1 MQYEE
6 RIQHLEQENAFLK
19 AELRKRGYFYLSA
32 NEKLSTID
40 KIEIYLSY
48 FRGRPDVYA
57 ERYFSKKHQKFGW
70 NPACDRSFQAGCKK
84 GKIKNYCSICPISQF
99 PSLDGVILKHHFTG
113 KLTCEGIGI
122 YPLLTDNT
130 CYLLAMDFDEDN
142 WFDDML
148 SVYKIALRYDIYPL
162 MERSSSGHGG
172 HLWLFFEIPVK
183 ALKARK
189 LGSLLIQEAME
200 GNKNLNFDSF
210 DRMFPNQ
217 DYLPQGGF
225 GNLIALPLRHD
236 AYLKGNSSFI
246 NDLQQVIDHPIE
258 YLASLPKLQEQQM
271 DRILNSYYKNDYF
284 FDQQQMGLSL
294 DTNTKYSKQ
303 MYGLENTMLCIEK
316 KELSL
321 YTLSVLKRL
330 GSMYNPE
337 YFLKQKL
344 KKPIYRET
352 TPRVLSYY
360 EEDDRYLYLPRGQK
374 YKLQEIFPEAEIQL
388 AAQVTKGQVI
398 DIAFTGEL
406 RQNQQEA
413 VNTLMQYDMGIMKAV
428 PGFGKTVMALYM
440 IAKRTVST
448 LVIVPNKEIQKQWE
462 QRIHEFLTIPPGKS
476 KRDSYI
482 GIYNGSKKK
491 LRGHIDI
498 AVAASLANLE
508 DIAVTLKEYGMI
520 IVDECHHAASDTFTR
535 VLRNVNA
542 RYIYGFSATPKRKD
556 GLEKIMHMFCGP
568 IRYETSSFQIQNTY
582 RFQQLLIPRMT
593 TMRCL
598 DDSKT
603 YTQYCSDLMNDQ
615 IRNYLIVKD
624 VVKEF
629 QNDGKIIILSERRQ
643 HLTILYEMLKHLHIH
658 VYVLTGERKTKE
670 RNEIIAKVRNFN
682 SKEKFI
688 LLATSKLLGEGFD
701 LPALSTL
708 FLVMPISDESRIEQ
722 YTGRIHKNVEGKDMV
737 KVYDYVDAH
746 RPMLEGMFH
755 KRLKQY
761 QKEGYFLQEQN
772 QIVEVSQL
780 MYEGQSYKH
789 VFLEDIKASSSEILI
804 MNAHYELG
812 KIKSYFDVMQEKA
825 HQNVQ
830 LYVVLNDEQRQKEML
845 VRTIEGMGAAILYS
859 NHSAHFVVIDKE
871 IIWYSDMD
879 FLGRAKK
886 DGLSTR
892 LKDPHLVNEIMKIA
906 QDEQL
911 QNIE

>member
-1 MQYEE
+1 
-6 RIQHLEQENAFLK
+6 
-19 AELRKRGYFYLSA
+19 
-32 NEKLSTID
+32 
-40 KIEIYLSY
+40 
-48 FRGRPDVYA
+48 
-57 ERYFSKKHQKFGW
+57 
-70 NPACDRSFQAGCKK
+70 
-84 GKIKNYCSICPISQF
+84 
-99 PSLDGVILKHHFTG
+99 
-113 KLTCEGIGI
+113 
-122 YPLLTDNT
+122 
-130 CYLLAMDFDEDN
+130 
-142 WFDDML
+142 
-148 SVYKIALRYDIYPL
+148 
-162 MERSSSGHGG
+162 
-172 HLWLFFEIPVK
+172 
-183 ALKARK
+183 
-189 LGSLLIQEAME
+189 
-200 GNKNLNFDSF
+200 
-210 DRMFPNQ
+210 
-217 DYLPQGGF
+217 
-225 GNLIALPLRHD
+225 
-236 AYLKGNSSFI
+236 
-246 NDLQQVIDHPIE
+246 
-258 YLASLPKLQEQQM
+258 
-271 DRILNSYYKNDYF
+271 
-284 FDQQQMGLSL
+284 
-294 DTNTKYSKQ
+294 
-303 MYGLENTMLCIEK
+303 
-316 KELSL
+316 
-321 YTLSVLKRL
+321 
-330 GSMYNPE
+330 
-337 YFLKQKL
+337 
-344 KKPIYRET
+344 
-352 TPRVLSYY
+352 
-360 EEDDRYLYLPRGQK
+360 
-374 YKLQEIFPEAEIQL
+374 
-388 AAQVTKGQVI
+388 
-398 DIAFTGEL
+398 
-406 RQNQQEA
+406 
-413 VNTLMQYDMGIMKAV
+413 
-428 PGFGKTVMALYM
+428 
-440 IAKRTVST
+440 
-448 LVIVPNKEIQKQWE
+448 
-462 QRIHEFLTIPPGKS
+462 
-476 KRDSYI
+476 
-482 GIYNGSKKK
+482 
-491 LRGHIDI
+491 
-498 AVAASLANLE
+498 
-508 DIAVTLKEYGMI
+508 
-520 IVDECHHAASDTFTR
+520 
-535 VLRNVNA
+535 
-542 RYIYGFSATPKRKD
+542 
-556 GLEKIMHMFCGP
+556 MHMFCGP

-603 YTQYCSDLMNDQ
+603 YTQYCSDIMNDPN
-615 IRNYLIVKD
+615 RNYLIVKD

-746 RPMLEGMFH
+746 IPMLEGMFH

-812 KIKSYFDVMQEKA
+812 KIKSYFDVLQEKA

-911 QNIE
+911 QNIENDKKISLW